1 MPIHALDQHLINQIA
16 AGEVVERPASVVKEL
31 VENSLD
37 AGATHIQVTVEAG
50 GVRRIQIQDNGAGI
64 PLNELKLA
72 LTPHATSKIDSLDDL
87 EAVASLGFRG
97 EALASI
103 ASVCRLRLASR
114 AAGEDK
120 GHEIKADEG
129 VIGSPVPKGLKPG
142 SVVEVA
148 DLFFNTPARRKFLK
162 TEKTE
167 FSHIDEVI
175 RRMALAHMQVTFELH
190 HNGRVARHF
199 AAAQSPSSQLKRI
212 AQVCSDEFIDQAIE
226 VGQHQDSMHLSGW
239 IAKPT
244 FSRSQ
249 ADMQFFFVNGRLIK
263 DRLVA
268 HAIRQAYRDVLFHG
282 RHPAFVLRLA
292 MDPALVDV
300 NVHPQKTE
308 VRFRDSR
315 WVHDFLFS
323 VIHRSL
329 AQTQPSEAAAS
340 VRSAAPSS
348 SPTGRW
354 LGEGQRGLGL
364 GVGESMAHYER
375 LVSQGSQATAQ
386 AAPQST
392 PQAVQQGGPDQAG
405 ADGAGEQV
413 PPLGFARA
421 QLHGVYILA
430 ENARGLILV
439 DMHAAHERIVY
450 EKMKTAWAEAKI
462 QSQRLLVPATVHVSP
477 VQASAVEQHFDALQA
492 LGFELDLASAQ
503 TVMVRAVPSL
513 LAHADG
519 QSLVSEVLDELAQ
532 LGSSSKVEGA
542 LDHLLAT
549 MACYGSVRANRRLN
563 LDEMN
568 ALLRA
573 MEVTERADQCNHGR
587 PTWIELGMDALDR
600 LFLRGQ

>member
-1 MPIHALDQHLINQIA
+1 MPIQALDQHLINQIA

-37 AGATHIQVTVEAG
+37 AGATHIEISVEAG

-64 PLNELKLA
+64 HPDELA
-72 LTPHATSKIDSLDDL
+72 LALMPHATSKIDCLDDL

-103 ASVCRLRLASR
+103 ASVSRLRLASR
-114 AAGEDK
+114 ASDQAC
-120 GHEIKADEG
+120 GHEIKAHD
-129 VIGSPVPKGLKPG
+129 GSVSTPVPKGLNAG

-175 RRMALAHMQVTFELH
+175 RRMALAHMQVTFELA
-190 HNGRVARHF
+190 HNGRVVRHF
-199 AAAQSPSSQLKRI
+199 PRADSPAAELKRI
-212 AQVCSDEFIDQAIE
+212 AQVCSQDFIDNAIE
-226 VGQHQDSMHLSGW
+226 LGQHQDGLHLSGW

-249 ADMQFFFVNGRLIK
+249 ADTQFFFVNGRLVK

-268 HAIRQAYRDVLFHG
+268 HAVRQAYRDVLFHG
-282 RHPAFVLRLA
+282 RHPAFVLHLA

-308 VRFRDSR
+308 VRFRNAR

-323 VIHRSL
+323 VIHGSL
-329 AQTQPSEAAAS
+329 AQTQPSHAQAGPSDRSVNAS
-340 VRSAAPSS
+340 VGFLGAAGPD
-348 SPTGRW
+348 
-354 LGEGQRGLGL
+354 QRGLGL
-364 GVGESMAHYER
+364 GVGESIERYER
-375 LVSQGSQATAQ
+375 LVAGAHDLPSGHANQATD
-386 AAPQST
+386 
-392 PQAVQQGGPDQAG
+392 DQPEG
-405 ADGAGEQV
+405 ADQV

-421 QLHGVYILA
+421 QIHGVYVLA

-450 EKMKTAWAEAKI
+450 EKMKSAWAEAKI
-462 QSQRLLVPATVHVSP
+462 QSQRLLVPTTVSVTP
-477 VQASAVEQHFDALQA
+477 LQASAVEQHAQALLA
-492 LGFELDLASAQ
+492 LGFELNLASEQSA
-503 TVMVRAVPSL
+503 MVRAVPSL
-513 LAHADG
+513 LAHADCDA
-519 QSLVSEVLDELAQ
+519 LVGEVLEELAQ
-532 LGSSSKVEGA
+532 LGESKKVEGA
-542 LDHLLAT
+542 LDQLLGT

-568 ALLRA
+568 ALLRT
-573 MEVTERADQCNHGR
+573 MENTERADQCNHGR
-587 PTWIELGMDALDR
+587 PTWIELDMDALDR
-600 LFLRGQ
+600 MFLRGQ

>member
-1 MPIHALDQHLINQIA
+1 
-16 AGEVVERPASVVKEL
+16 
-31 VENSLD
+31 
-37 AGATHIQVTVEAG
+37 
-50 GVRRIQIQDNGAGI
+50 
-64 PLNELKLA
+64 
-72 LTPHATSKIDSLDDL
+72 
-87 EAVASLGFRG
+87 
-97 EALASI
+97 
-103 ASVCRLRLASR
+103 
-114 AAGEDK
+114 
-120 GHEIKADEG
+120 
-129 VIGSPVPKGLKPG
+129 
-142 SVVEVA
+142 
-148 DLFFNTPARRKFLK
+148 
-162 TEKTE
+162 
-167 FSHIDEVI
+167 
-175 RRMALAHMQVTFELH
+175 
-190 HNGRVARHF
+190 
-199 AAAQSPSSQLKRI
+199 
-212 AQVCSDEFIDQAIE
+212 
-226 VGQHQDSMHLSGW
+226 
-239 IAKPT
+239 
-244 FSRSQ
+244 
-249 ADMQFFFVNGRLIK
+249 
-263 DRLVA
+263 
-268 HAIRQAYRDVLFHG
+268 
-282 RHPAFVLRLA
+282 
-292 MDPALVDV
+292 
-300 NVHPQKTE
+300 
-308 VRFRDSR
+308 
-315 WVHDFLFS
+315 
-323 VIHRSL
+323 
-329 AQTQPSEAAAS
+329 
-340 VRSAAPSS
+340 
-348 SPTGRW
+348 
-354 LGEGQRGLGL
+354 
-364 GVGESMAHYER
+364 SMAHYER

>member
-31 VENSLD
+31 LENSLD
-37 AGATHIQVTVEAG
+37 AGATHIQIIVEG
-50 GVRRIQIQDNGAGI
+50 GGMRRIQIQDNGSGI
-64 PLNELKLA
+64 PAEELQLA
-72 LTPHATSKIDSLDDL
+72 VSPHATSKINSLDDL

-103 ASVCRLRLASR
+103 ASVSRLRLASR
-114 AAGEDK
+114 PHGQDS
-120 GHEIKADEG
+120 GHEVKVHEG
-129 VIGSPVPKGLKPG
+129 TVSPPVPKGLNPG
-142 SVVEVA
+142 SVVEVG

-162 TEKTE
+162 TERTE
-167 FSHIDEVI
+167 FSHIDEIV
-175 RRMALAHMQVTFELH
+175 RRMALAHMQVSFELH
-190 HNGRVARHF
+190 HNDRVVRHF
-199 AAAQSPSSQLKRI
+199 KGAHSSSDEIKRMR
-212 AQVCSDEFIDQAIE
+212 QVCSDDFIEHAIE

-239 IAKPT
+239 IARPT

-292 MDPALVDV
+292 IDPALVDV

-329 AQTQPSEAAAS
+329 AQTPTSEVSASTSRQGMEGAAAHT
-340 VRSAAPSS
+340 RGQADQ
-348 SPTGRW
+348 
-354 LGEGQRGLGL
+354 QRGLNL
-364 GVGESMAHYER
+364 GVGESMANYER
-375 LVSQGSQATAQ
+375 LVGQSPDAVTDT
-386 AAPQST
+386 ST
-392 PQAVQQGGPDQAG
+392 PVREAQNGEAG
-405 ADGAGEQV
+405 QADGHI

-421 QLHGVYILA
+421 QLHGVYIVA
-430 ENARGLILV
+430 ENAQGLVLV
-439 DMHAAHERIVY
+439 DMHAAHERVVY
-450 EKMKTAWAEAKI
+450 ERMKTAWQEAKI
-462 QSQRLLVPATVHVSP
+462 QSQRLLVPTTVQVTP
-477 VQASAVEQHFDALQA
+477 TQASAIEPFDEALRA
-492 LGFELDLASAQ
+492 LGFELDLASEHAA
-503 TVMVRAVPSL
+503 MVRAVPSL
-513 LAHADG
+513 LAHADH
-519 QSLVSEVLDELAQ
+519 QSLISEVLEELSQ
-532 LGSSSKVEGA
+532 LGASNKVESA

-549 MACYGSVRANRRLN
+549 MACYGSVRANRRLT

-573 MEVTERADQCNHGR
+573 METTERADQCNHGR
-587 PTWIELGMDALDR
+587 PTWVELGMGALDR